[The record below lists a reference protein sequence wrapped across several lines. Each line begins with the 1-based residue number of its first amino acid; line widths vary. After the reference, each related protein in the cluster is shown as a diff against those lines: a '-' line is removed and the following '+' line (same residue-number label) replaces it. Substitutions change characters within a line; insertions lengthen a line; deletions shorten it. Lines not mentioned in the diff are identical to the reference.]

1 MRKVIVN
8 STPLIVLC
16 NIGELDILRSMY
28 GEITIPKAVY
38 DEVTVKED
46 TACSILKDSP
56 DWIHIEELTDESKK
70 RMYKAKL
77 HEGEVEVMILAQEC
91 RDEALVIIDDDAA
104 KRTARFLDIT
114 AIGTLGVLIKAKQL
128 GIISEIKPMLDR
140 LQKKG
145 FYISE
150 RLYKDILYI
159 AGE

>member
-46 TACSILKDSP
+46 LACSILKDSH
-56 DWIHIEELTDESKK
+56 DWIHIEELPDKSKK
-70 RMYKAKL
+70 RMYKARL

-91 RDEALVIIDDDAA
+91 DDDALVIIDDDAA
-104 KRTARFLDIT
+104 KKTARFLDIT
-114 AIGTLGVLIKAKQL
+114 AIGTLGVLIKAKQR
-128 GIISEIKPMLDR
+128 GIISEIKPVLDR

-150 RLYKDILYI
+150 KLYKDILFI

>member
-16 NIGELDILRSMY
+16 NIGELDILRSIY
-28 GEITIPKAVY
+28 GVITIPKAVY
-38 DEVTVKED
+38 DEVTAKED
-46 TACSILKDSP
+46 TACSILKDRP
-56 DWIHIEELTDESKK
+56 EWIHIEELPDESKK

-77 HEGEVEVMILAQEC
+77 HDGEVEVMILAQES
-91 RDEALVIIDDDAA
+91 DDDSLVIIDDDAA
-104 KRTARFLDIT
+104 KKTARFLDIT

-128 GIISEIKPMLDR
+128 GIIGEIKPLLDR

-150 RLYKDILYI
+150 KLYKDILFI